1 MSDAPRTIVVS
12 YRLPLT
18 LRRVGPGWRGE
29 RSAGGLATALGPVV
43 RGGRGLWVGAAG
55 DAVTDADPERAALL
69 AQWEERE
76 GFVAVE
82 IPASVHGGF
91 YDGFA
96 NGALWPLFHHFPTRF
111 HVRPGDW
118 EAYVEANRLFRDAVL
133 ARLRP
138 GDRVWA
144 HDYQLLLLPALLR
157 EARPDL
163 AIGFFLHI
171 PFPASDV
178 FRVLPHREELLRGLL
193 AADLLG
199 FQTWGHAQH
208 FRWSL
213 LRLLGMDSGLDRVER
228 EGRVTRIEAF
238 PIGIA
243 PEEFTRPLALP
254 RVQAR
259 VTELRGRGDVRRVLA
274 VDRLDYTKGIPE
286 RLRAFRLLLERHP
299 EWRGRVT
306 LIQVAVPSRER
317 VSRYRELR
325 REVSELVGEIN
336 GELGTPEW
344 TPVVYLKRSVA
355 REELVALY
363 AAADVCWVSPLRDGM
378 NLVAKEYVACQ
389 EHGHGVLLLS
399 EQAGAA
405 AEMGEALHVNPYD
418 VEDSAETLLRALTL
432 PEGERRERLAA
443 LRVRVHH
450 GTAHAWAERFLGRLD
465 EASAERALHGGPSV
479 APLSVP
485 DLVAAWSAA
494 RRRLLLLD
502 YDGTLTPL
510 RPRPSDAA
518 PDADLL
524 ELLRGLAADPRNT
537 LAVVSGRPAA
547 VLEPWLGA
555 VEGLHLIAEHGAAR
569 RLPGQAWQPLRAGAD
584 AEWKPRVRPLLDAFT
599 LRAPGSFVEEKPHAL
614 AWHYRLTE
622 PQFGEWLAR
631 ELLATLEGLLA
642 ATEVRAVPGNKVVEV
657 RFAWAHKGE
666 AARTL
671 LAETG
676 ADLALAIGDDQ
687 TDEDLFAALRP
698 EDWSVVVGRQASR
711 ARFHLPVPDAVRAVL
726 RTLSAA

>member
-1 MSDAPRTIVVS
+1 MSDEPRTVVVS

-29 RSAGGLATALGPVV
+29 RSTGGLATALGPVV

-55 DAVTDADPERAALL
+55 DAAAATDPERDALL
-69 AQWEERE
+69 AQWERQ
-76 GFVAVE
+76 GFVAVD
-82 IPASVHGGF
+82 IPPAIHAGF

-111 HVRPGDW
+111 QTRPGDW
-118 EAYVEANRLFRDAVL
+118 EAYVAANRRFCDAVL
-133 ARLRP
+133 ERLQP
-138 GDRVWA
+138 GDRVWV
-144 HDYQLLLLPALLR
+144 HDYQLMLLPAMLR

-171 PFPASDV
+171 PFPASEV

-193 AADLLG
+193 AADLVG

-208 FRWSL
+208 FRWAL
-213 LRLLGMDSGLDRVER
+213 LRLLGIDSGLDRVER

-243 PEEFTRPLALP
+243 PEEFTRTLATP
-254 RVQAR
+254 RAQAR
-259 VTELRGRGDVRRVLA
+259 LAELRARDGRRLVLA

-299 EWRGRVT
+299 EWRGRVC
-306 LIQVAVPSRER
+306 LVQVAVPSRER

-344 TPVVYLKRSVA
+344 TPVVYLKRAVA

-363 AAADVCWVSPLRDGM
+363 AAADVCWVAPLRDGM

-389 EHGHGVLLLS
+389 EAGAGVLLLS
-399 EQAGAA
+399 ELAGAA

-418 VEDSAETLLRALTL
+418 AEGSAATLVRALTL
-432 PEGERRERLAA
+432 PAPERQERLAA

-450 GTAHAWAERFLGRLD
+450 STAHTWAARFLGRLG
-465 EASAERALHGGPSV
+465 AAAAERVLHGGPTV
-479 APLSVP
+479 RPLPLP
-485 DLVAAWSAA
+485 DLASAWNRAE
-494 RRRLLLLD
+494 RRLLLLD

-510 RPRPSDAA
+510 RPRPSEAA
-518 PDADLL
+518 PDADLVA
-524 ELLRGLAADPRNT
+524 LLSALCAEPRNT
-537 LAVVSGRPAA
+537 VAVVSGRPAA
-547 VLEPWLGA
+547 VLDPWLGA
-555 VEGLHLIAEHGAAR
+555 VPGLHLVAEHGATR
-569 RLPGQAWQPLRAGAD
+569 RLPGAPWQPLRPGANP
-584 AEWKPRVRPLLDAFT
+584 EWKAHVRPLLDAFT

-631 ELLATLEGLLA
+631 DLLATLEGVLA

-671 LAETG
+671 LAES
-676 ADLALAIGDDQ
+676 AAELALAVGDDQ
-687 TDEDLFAALRP
+687 TDEDLFAALRA

-711 ARFHLPVPDAVRAVL
+711 ARFQLPTPAAVRAALQALV
-726 RTLSAA
+726 SA